1 MVPKKLS
8 RTNSASFIKPVLQLD
23 TKNQVVYNK
32 IKVTSSYP
40 PSPKTPGTVAN
51 IVSLE

>member
-8 RTNSASFIKPVLQLD
+8 RTNSASFIKSVLQFD

-40 PSPKTPGTVAN
+40 HKTPGTVAN
-51 IVSLE
+51 VMSLE